1 MKLMIKKIF
10 LNRRRKNI
18 ITAILTAAAIL
29 VSMFV
34 IAPVA
39 SSPKI
44 HEGTIR
50 ALDDKKTT
58 VLELTAASTAAS
70 AAVTLIPGDVGTP
83 IAEKLADLSSY
94 FLIVLTAVFLEKYMV
109 TITGYIVFKFLVPA
123 ALLLLGI
130 YCFYPKHMLRRL
142 AFRLVV
148 FGFVLFSVIPVSVS
162 ISSLIEKTYRQSIQ
176 ETMESAKNTTDEI
189 SGDGQSTGEEKS
201 ALSALAEKIKDGVS
215 GAAEKLKN
223 MLNRFIEALAVLIVT
238 SCLIPVAV
246 IFFFIW
252 LVKTV
257 WGIDPGRDF
266 AQKRS
271 YTKKQTMV

>member
-1 MKLMIKKIF
+1 MAAL
-10 LNRRRKNI
+10 I
-18 ITAILTAAAIL
+18 IVAIMLSL
-29 VSMFV
+29 FV
-34 IAPVA
+34 AAPVA
-39 SSPKI
+39 ASPKT
-44 HEGTIR
+44 HAGTIKN
-50 ALDDKKTT
+50 LDEKKTT

-94 FLIVLTAVFLEKYMV
+94 FLIVLTAIFLEKYMV

-123 ALLLLGI
+123 ALLLLGV
-130 YCFYPKHMLRRL
+130 YCFYPKKMLRRL
-142 AFRLVV
+142 ASRLII
-148 FGFVLFSVIPVSVS
+148 FGIALFLVIPVSVRL
-162 ISSLIEKTYRQSIQ
+162 SSLIEKTYRQSIQ
-176 ETMESAKNTTDEI
+176 ETMESAKNTTNEI
-189 SGDGQSTGEEKS
+189 EQAGQSSSEEKS

-257 WGIDPGRDF
+257 WGIDPDRYF
-266 AQKRS
+266 VQKRY
-271 YTKKQTMV
+271 YTKK